1 MRDQTS
7 AEYLQSAQP
16 RLFMICREFDVG
28 RIKLTPYISKVE
40 RGWGEVISEGYDPD
54 HSPLGCPVYWR
65 IVKQGDE
72 QVYCST
78 FSATRDQIMK
88 GWGTKGLVYCD
99 PVTGRAVVRLETAMD
114 SFPANALSR
123 A

>member
-1 MRDQTS
+1 
-7 AEYLQSAQP
+7 
-16 RLFMICREFDVG
+16 MICREFEVG

-65 IVKQGDE
+65 IVKRGDE

-88 GWGTKGLVYCD
+88 GWGTKGLAYCD

-114 SFPANALSR
+114 SLPANARSR